1 MAYAHSPSEQR
12 SQSDSNLLGP
22 KQDLNHGLTG
32 GSVDDMEVSAD
43 PEQKRFFYRLVRPWK
58 WGRRFKKKEKHGG
71 AVRSQ
76 SADDIT
82 IERSRLSDE
91 EGPAD
96 QPDGGDQEYYDEDE
110 GVEDQVLQFGSK
122 VLRSDSIALAEG
134 MECEDYD
141 RRAGKPW
148 KRLRPEDK
156 AAIRKELNEFK
167 KHEMAVHP
175 DSEYMTR
182 YHKP

>member
-1 MAYAHSPSEQR
+1 M
-12 SQSDSNLLGP
+12 
-22 KQDLNHGLTG
+22 
-32 GSVDDMEVSAD
+32 DDMEVSAD
-43 PEQKRFFYRLVRPWK
+43 PEQKRNRSFFYRLVRPWK

-82 IERSRLSDE
+82 IEKSRLSDE

-122 VLRSDSIALAEG
+122 VLRSDSITLAEG
-134 MECEDYD
+134 QEKTGANFADYAEGIECEDYD